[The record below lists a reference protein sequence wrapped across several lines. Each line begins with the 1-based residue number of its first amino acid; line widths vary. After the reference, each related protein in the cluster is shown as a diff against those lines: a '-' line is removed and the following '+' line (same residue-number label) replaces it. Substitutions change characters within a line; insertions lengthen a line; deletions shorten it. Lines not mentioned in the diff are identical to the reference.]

1 MDEKHEARTWPEL
14 LGLLTESPRERNR
27 IAREVG
33 VQPVTLI
40 RWVKQ
45 TAKPREENMRA
56 LLSAIP
62 HDYYH
67 VFARLSMADFPGL
80 VIEHRKGVLVTPDPP
95 PEFYMRVLRAYAHTP
110 SALYPHALHD
120 LILQQIIVHLDPER
134 QGMAVRI
141 VRCVPPLP
149 GKKVRSLLQIEGI
162 GTGPW
167 QRDLGQQMI
176 FLGAESLAGAAAT
189 HSRLMV
195 VNSRDEH
202 TLSPIHWEEHEQS
215 VAAAPI
221 LWKTKI
227 AGCLLISSIQ
237 PHIFSE
243 TYLSLVEIY
252 AYLMAL
258 AFERETFFDHQEI
271 KLALMP
277 LYTDQPR
284 FLKHFSQR
292 VYQKMN
298 ESAIEHQPITFSAAQ
313 ERVCQEVE
321 GEMLRFLSAR
331 SK

>member
-1 MDEKHEARTWPEL
+1 
-14 LGLLTESPRERNR
+14 
-27 IAREVG
+27 
-33 VQPVTLI
+33 
-40 RWVKQ
+40 
-45 TAKPREENMRA
+45 
-56 LLSAIP
+56 
-62 HDYYH
+62 
-67 VFARLSMADFPGL
+67 
-80 VIEHRKGVLVTPDPP
+80 
-95 PEFYMRVLRAYAHTP
+95 
-110 SALYPHALHD
+110 
-120 LILQQIIVHLDPER
+120 
-134 QGMAVRI
+134 
-141 VRCVPPLP
+141 
-149 GKKVRSLLQIEGI
+149 
-162 GTGPW
+162 
-167 QRDLGQQMI
+167 MI

>member
-1 MDEKHEARTWPEL
+1 MDEKHEAQTWPEL
-14 LGLLTESPRERNR
+14 LGFLTESPRERNR

-33 VQPVTLI
+33 VQPVTLV

-67 VFARLSMADFPGL
+67 LFARLSKADFPGL
-80 VIEHRKGVLVTPDPP
+80 VVEHREGVLVTPDPP

-110 SALYPHALHD
+110 SALYPHALYD

-134 QGMAVRI
+134 KGMAVRI
-141 VRCVPPLP
+141 VRCVPPPP
-149 GKKVRSLLQIEGI
+149 GEKVRSLLQIVGI

-202 TLSPIHWEEHEQS
+202 TLSPIHWEEYEQS

-227 AGCLLISSIQ
+227 AGCLLISSVQ

-243 TYLSLVEIY
+243 TYLSLVEVY

-258 AFERETFFDHQEI
+258 AFERETFFDLQEI

-277 LYTDQPR
+277 QYTEQPR
-284 FLKHFSQR
+284 FLQHFSQR
-292 VYQKMN
+292 VYQKMS
-298 ESAIEHQPITFSAAQ
+298 ESAIERQPITFSAAQ
-313 ERVCQEVE
+313 ERVWQEVE
-321 GEMLRFLSAR
+321 SEMLRFLASR
-331 SK
+331 IE